1 MSNTPGLG
9 VSTVTSPRSISSA
22 RSASSSSGVERRGVA
37 SRGASASG
45 AGGGE
50 GCLGTPN
57 LQMSGTSGGSAET
70 RRRRTI
76 RAASMGARRTR
87 GGRPNRSPR
96 RSAPRDIPGKRA
108 RVRGEAA
115 HAEGTRSPEARA
127 GDAGSFSART
137 LRGWT
142 VVVLIFAA
150 HGPRGGRARPN
161 SATSSRLNA
170 KNTISY
176 LYRAEGNRRRP
187 TLTTDTQETRSFLEL
202 LFDEPVRGARALKRP
217 SSRPRSA
224 SSDSHFVYSEER
236 QNSTFHDDLLR
247 SFTCRDATPRL
258 EGAHGLVAPS
268 SSFVASSRQGERA
281 AVAQD
286 AQSDQAEASPCDA
299 SPLLNHTDTGSCPP
313 LSGVRPF
320 CGPTPR
326 APRED
331 PRPRGCARERAL
343 DPSSAHLAPRGGLRG
358 TARVQHGPSDGT
370 LRCVFWFV

>member
-1 MSNTPGLG
+1 MSRDAKPADVGYQRGKCGDATAKDD
-9 VSTVTSPRSISSA
+9 S
-22 RSASSSSGVERRGVA
+22 RGVDGRA
-37 SRGASASG
+37 SNAGATEPVASAVG
-45 AGGGE
+45 
-50 GCLGTPN
+50 
-57 LQMSGTSGGSAET
+57 
-70 RRRRTI
+70 
-76 RAASMGARRTR
+76 
-87 GGRPNRSPR
+87 
-96 RSAPRDIPGKRA
+96 
-108 RVRGEAA
+108 
-115 HAEGTRSPEARA
+115 AEGYPREARA
-127 GDAGSFSART
+127 GKRRGCARGGDEESRARARDAGSFSART

-320 CGPTPR
+320 CGTN
-326 APRED
+326 AS
-331 PRPRGCARERAL
+331 GA
-343 DPSSAHLAPRGGLRG
+343 S
-358 TARVQHGPSDGT
+358 
-370 LRCVFWFV
+370 

>member
-1 MSNTPGLG
+1 MSGDAKPADVGYQRGKCGDATAKDD
-9 VSTVTSPRSISSA
+9 S
-22 RSASSSSGVERRGVA
+22 RGVDGRA
-37 SRGASASG
+37 SNA
-45 AGGGE
+45 
-50 GCLGTPN
+50 
-57 LQMSGTSGGSAET
+57 
-70 RRRRTI
+70 
-76 RAASMGARRTR
+76 

-115 HAEGTRSPEARA
+115 HAEGTRSPERARGRRGIILRANAEGVDGRRSHLRGARA
-127 GDAGSFSART
+127 ARGTGAPELGDELAFEREKYD
-137 LRGWT
+137 
-142 VVVLIFAA
+142 I
-150 HGPRGGRARPN
+150 
-161 SATSSRLNA
+161 
-170 KNTISY
+170 IDY

-202 LFDEPVRGARALKRP
+202 LFDGPVRGARALKRP